1 MTAAVGLAVLA
12 GCGDDDGGDDGTSTT
27 TADGDTTSTITTMQ
41 PQPTADIGE
50 GDVPDQGDD
59 GTSSTVSGA
68 VPGQDGDE
76 LDPPDD
82 RAGGPA
88 PGG

>member
-12 GCGDDDGGDDGTSTT
+12 GCNDDTVAAWHEHHDRH
-27 TADGDTTSTITTMQ
+27 GDTNTITTMQ

-82 RAGGPA
+82 GAGGPA